1 MRARITTF
9 FLAAAAVASPVGAQD
24 YTWRWDRADSYAPIG
39 VQGDRVL
46 SLGEFLISYR
56 FQAQELDGIRLEE
69 TELGIDEVLDIFQS
83 TPYNMTEQVHRV
95 GVQIAPM
102 QYLTLMATVPFVQR
116 NMDQVTRQLD
126 LFSTS
131 TSGIG
136 DIEVG
141 ALFNVYEVGPYK
153 AHVGGAVSVPTGS
166 IEEDGQSAFGS
177 GRLPYSMQLGSGTF
191 DLLPS
196 LTFQAM
202 NQYGSVGFQ
211 GRGVIRTSE
220 NDSGYTL
227 GNRVEVTS
235 WFAFP
240 INDQLSFSA
249 RMVWQ
254 KWDAISGSDPALD
267 AAVALIQDPS
277 VFPDLVGG
285 SRLDLPLGL
294 NLNLQNGPLAG
305 HRVGVEAVFPVS
317 ESLDGPQLQQNWTVN
332 FGWQKPLNW

>member
-1 MRARITTF
+1 
-9 FLAAAAVASPVGAQD
+9 
-24 YTWRWDRADSYAPIG
+24 
-39 VQGDRVL
+39 
-46 SLGEFLISYR
+46 
-56 FQAQELDGIRLEE
+56 
-69 TELGIDEVLDIFQS
+69 
-83 TPYNMTEQVHRV
+83 
-95 GVQIAPM
+95 
-102 QYLTLMATVPFVQR
+102 
-116 NMDQVTRQLD
+116 
-126 LFSTS
+126 
-131 TSGIG
+131 
-136 DIEVG
+136 
-141 ALFNVYEVGPYK
+141 
-153 AHVGGAVSVPTGS
+153 
-166 IEEDGQSAFGS
+166 
-177 GRLPYSMQLGSGTF
+177 F